1 MLGSLF
7 GFKNPLGGAFSSV
20 FGSQTFNPFKKIKL
34 PNVDDPKYLVG
45 GVWREDLYN
54 QDMQEYE
61 TQSSKLSQFQEA
73 AMGLGK
79 EPDYKTPSMLNV
91 GMSRP
96 AMQTIEESPYG
107 APLNIELPG
116 GNVPPGPSTP
126 GTFSSMKNLMERADL
141 LNQLKKKRVL

>member
-34 PNVDDPKYLVG
+34 PTVDDPKYLVG
-45 GVWREDLYN
+45 GIWREDLYN
-54 QDMQEYE
+54 QDMHEYE

-79 EPDYKTPSMLNV
+79 EPDYKKPSMLNV

-141 LNQLKKKRVL
+141 LNQLKKKRIL

>member
-20 FGSQTFNPFKKIKL
+20 FGNQSFNPFKKIKL
-34 PNVDDPKYLVG
+34 PSVDDPKYLIG

-96 AMQTIEESPYG
+96 AMQTIEESSYG

>member
-34 PNVDDPKYLVG
+34 PTVDDPKYLVG
-45 GVWREDLYN
+45 GIWREDLYN

-61 TQSSKLSQFQEA
+61 TQSSKLSQFQEG

-79 EPDYKTPSMLNV
+79 EPDYKAPSM
-91 GMSRP
+91 
-96 AMQTIEESPYG
+96 
-107 APLNIELPG
+107 
-116 GNVPPGPSTP
+116 
-126 GTFSSMKNLMERADL
+126 
-141 LNQLKKKRVL
+141 